1 MKKSN
6 ILEISAEKVQCEL
19 SCCAIPSTPEQPAST
34 GTAATSTVKY
44 VLSRTIPTYAPE
56 TVCVTGV

>member
-19 SCCAIPSTPEQPAST
+19 SCCAIPSTPEQPASST
-34 GTAATSTVKY
+34 TVKY

>member
-6 ILEISAEKVQCEL
+6 ILEISAEKVQCDL
-19 SCCAIPSTPEQPAST
+19 SCCAIPSTPEQPASST
-34 GTAATSTVKY
+34 TVKY